1 MLKITKQ
8 PENAKIITVI
18 TVSLHGQ
25 FTGDYIPEVEKAL
38 SEDGCTKGQV
48 ILDLRNVTF
57 VDRAAM
63 ECLCRLDSKKIR
75 LENTPSYVVRWIE
88 QEIS

>member
-8 PENAKIITVI
+8 PENARII

-25 FTGDYIPEVEKAL
+25 FTGDYVPLIDKAL
-38 SEDGCTKGQV
+38 SENGCTEGQV
-48 ILDLRNVTF
+48 ILDLMNVTL

-63 ECLCRLDSKKIR
+63 EFLCRVDSKKIR
-75 LENTPSYVVRWIE
+75 LENTPSYVTRWIE
-88 QEIS
+88 QEVS